1 MMINALKHHVRISQ
15 NADLSLVQ
23 SFKLI
28 DRQPYSYILSA
39 RTKPLSN
46 QRYLSSNTNP
56 TGSDNLKVFE
66 ENATKWWTGKEFSIL
81 RSMNQIRVPFITNN
95 ICIELDKAKLLDVGC
110 GGGILSESL
119 ARLGPTVYGVDPV
132 FESINQ
138 AKLHSEL
145 DASLADRLS
154 YRNCNIEDLSCLEE
168 HKESYDGVIASE
180 VLEHITDV
188 EDFLQHCH
196 KLLKPNGSLFITTIN
211 QTPLSWLGVIFFGE
225 YVLKQLPKGTH
236 TYDMFVSVKALRIM
250 LERLGFNIRLVN
262 GFMYE
267 PISGSF
273 HWTPTTLTHYAMQAI
288 KIPEHKKNHGRSSK
302 SDINLQQRR
311 NMSSKAGAATKLKA
325 VPRPK
330 RPVDKD
336 DLSQVLAYDAYLSSL
351 NSTLN
356 EFKDL
361 LDRSLVL
368 KASTAALETLPIKM
382 ENLDEPLELRDL
394 AQISIKGSNLI
405 VINLS
410 SAPDA
415 IKPTLE
421 ALRQMESM
429 NPQVEV
435 NNIYLPVPRITR
447 EHRERVAADAR
458 RAGQKSKDKL
468 KEIFNSYSGKA
479 KNSENK
485 KGVSQDLIRD
495 AIETIKYDMEKCR
508 IELENVLEV
517 RLQQLL
523 QQK

>member
-1 MMINALKHHVRISQ
+1 MLKLTKYHHFKINNYGWLL
-15 NADLSLVQ
+15 NQ
-23 SFKLI
+23 SC
-28 DRQPYSYILSA
+28 RHASTNS
-39 RTKPLSN
+39 TGHST
-46 QRYLSSNTNP
+46 SS
-56 TGSDNLKVFE
+56 SDNLKVFE
-66 ENATKWWTGKEFSIL
+66 DNATKWWTGKEFSIL

-95 ICIELDKAKLLDVGC
+95 IGIELDRAKLLDIGC

-145 DASLADRLS
+145 DSTLADRLS
-154 YRNCNIEDLSCLEE
+154 YRNCNIEDLSSLQE

-188 EDFLQHCH
+188 EDFLSHCH

-267 PISGSF
+267 PLSGSF

-288 KIPEHKKNHGRSSK
+288 KIPQRQNASNFGGADLNH
-302 SDINLQQRR
+302 QQRR
-311 NMSSKAGAATKLKA
+311 HMASKAASKLKT
-325 VPRPK
+325 VSKPK
-330 RPVDKD
+330 RPVDKED
-336 DLSQVLAYDAYLSSL
+336 MSQVVAYDAYLSAI
-351 NSTLN
+351 NSNLS
-356 EFKDL
+356 EFRDL
-361 LDRSLVL
+361 LERSMVL
-368 KASTAALETLPIKM
+368 KASTAALETMPIQL
-382 ENLDEPLELRDL
+382 EGLDEPLELRDL
-394 AQISIKGSNLI
+394 AQISIKGTNLI

-435 NNIYLPVPRITR
+435 NNIYLPVPRVTR
-447 EHRERVAADAR
+447 EHRERVAADAKK
-458 RAGQKSKDKL
+458 AALKSKDKL
-468 KEIFNSYSGKA
+468 KQIFADFSGRA
-479 KNSENK
+479 RNSEIK

-495 AIETIKYDMEKCR
+495 AIETLRFDMEKCKL
-508 IELENVLEV
+508 EMENVLEMK
-517 RLQQLL
+517 LQQLL